1 MNHLN
6 YSNNNENICSNHLD
20 LRSNT
25 MKQYSQNLCEDYI
38 TQQNGMILHPQ
49 LHQHNHHHH
58 HQHQDY
64 NKLNTYSSQLVSQS
78 STIPMFQ
85 NENDL
90 TVPTQTYNNY
100 NSLFAI
106 NNNTT
111 TSTTTSIN
119 NSTSYSY
126 HSHQTAPNS
135 YYLNNSYQQ
144 YNSGSINKNLN
155 ENFNLHLSDSPS
167 SLSSSSSS
175 SSSSSNNDHIQLT
188 KQNQYLVEQHNNTTY
203 FNETNDNKSLPFKSN
218 DITIMNNQTITPPI
232 NLKTE
237 QMVHVNTT
245 ILNESS
251 SVLEESNENNTSNN
265 SSNNVKPPIIYAW
278 MKKIQN
284 NSSNFFYFINKLKDY
299 NINYSL
305 KF

>member
-49 LHQHNHHHH
+49 LQQHHH
-58 HQHQDY
+58 HQDY

-111 TSTTTSIN
+111 TSTTTTSSIN

-135 YYLNNSYQQ
+135 YYLNNSYHQQ

-175 SSSSSNNDHIQLT
+175 SSSSNNDHIQL

-218 DITIMNNQTITPPI
+218 DITIMNNQTLTPPI

-237 QMVHVNTT
+237 QMAHVNTT

-284 NSSNFFYFINKLKDY
+284 NSSNFLFYQ
-299 NINYSL
+299 
-305 KF
+305 